1 MQKII
6 EIFKNHLYPISLY
19 ARQIAGTIVLFII
32 ARYLTVYDYGIFTSY
47 KTLST
52 FILVLANMGFESYI
66 LVSSQNNV
74 EKVKLKIALFL
85 MNALLLIF
93 IVLLG
98 LPFSWVEH
106 KYLFM
111 LIFIRTFLDG
121 TFFALILPY
130 FQATRKF
137 NQISFIN
144 IIYAFLIFIIAIT
157 SYIFKLK
164 LEIFLIINICLGII
178 NLSQTSLLAQIP
190 YLTLFKNIKESFKLV
205 DKSILSFMLINICF
219 ILYSQIQGVFV
230 STQVPKV
237 LAALYFAANTIAGII
252 MLLISAQVQKIMPEF
267 IDISPNKAL
276 TLLKNE
282 VKKMNIITISTL
294 VFFILFG
301 KTILEIL
308 YGQVEYKNAYF
319 ILLILSIANIFY
331 GMGKVYITYIM
342 AKNKTNIIW
351 QMQIKAIIISIFTL
365 LLTYKYGIYSAAL
378 AYLLSAS
385 YIGIAYMQKTKQL
398 LKNKT

>member
-1 MQKII
+1 VTNQEKEPFEITNELTKKRLLARKKQRRKQVILHGILCSAVII
-6 EIFKNHLYPISLY
+6 ILISIVVLALSAITGTGVFAEGEKGFTKYIQNPPTYTQQFLTVNEY
-19 ARQIAGTIVLFII
+19 ARPG
-32 ARYLTVYDYGIFTSY
+32 
-47 KTLST
+47 
-52 FILVLANMGFESYI
+52 
-66 LVSSQNNV
+66 
-74 EKVKLKIALFL
+74 IALEQV
-85 MNALLLIF
+85 NG
-93 IVLLG
+93 IVDNYEFPKG
-98 LPFSWVEH
+98 IEVESN
-106 KYLFM
+106 
-111 LIFIRTFLDG
+111 G
-121 TFFALILPY
+121 EA
-130 FQATRKF
+130 
-137 NQISFIN
+137 
-144 IIYAFLIFIIAIT
+144 
-157 SYIFKLK
+157 
-164 LEIFLIINICLGII
+164 E
-178 NLSQTSLLAQIP
+178 
-190 YLTLFKNIKESFKLV
+190 NIKESFKLV

-219 ILYSQIQGVFV
+219 LLYSQIQGVFV